1 MALPMFTP
9 RAGVDTSVFDMKGL
23 ASLKRDAKAGAT
35 TDTRTEIARQFEAL
49 YLQMMLKRMREA
61 TPKGG
66 LLDSD
71 QMRMVQSMGDEQ
83 LAMSLSKPGIGLAQ
97 ALLRQMEQGMGA
109 PAAITRIEG
118 KTPADADAGIEGDS
132 SGMPDLR
139 DFAAA
144 DDKGQVADVTTL
156 LGLLRAPRVNA
167 SESVKASDDA
177 PDHVADFVG
186 RMSEAAQTASMDS
199 GVPARLI
206 LSQAALESGWG
217 RREIK
222 FADGS
227 TSYNVFGIKAGESWK
242 GRVAH
247 VMTTEYID
255 GEPQKMLQPFRAYN
269 SYAEAFSDYARLI
282 GNSPRYE
289 QVTQTDDAE
298 EAARRIHRAG
308 YATDP
313 RYAEK
318 LIGIMEMMR
327 GAEPQQLQASR

>member
-1 MALPMFTP
+1 MALPVFSS

-23 ASLKRDAKAGAT
+23 ATLKRDAKAGAT
-35 TDTRTEIARQFEAL
+35 SDTRTEIARQFEAL

-71 QMRMVQSMGDEQ
+71 QTRMVQSMGDEQ

-109 PAAITRIEG
+109 PGAIIRIEG
-118 KTPADADAGIEGDS
+118 KGAPTADAAMGNEAEGLR
-132 SGMPDLR
+132 DLR
-139 DFAAA
+139 DFTGA
-144 DDKGQVADVTTL
+144 DEHGQVADVTTL

-167 SESVKASDDA
+167 SEAVKASDDA
-177 PDHVADFVG
+177 PDHVADFVA
-186 RMSEAAQTASMDS
+186 RMSDAAQTAAMES

-206 LSQAALESGWG
+206 MSQAALESGWG

-255 GEPQKMLQPFRAYN
+255 GAPQKMLQPFRAYN

-289 QVTQTDDAE
+289 QVTQTADAE

-327 GAEPQQLQASR
+327 GAEPEQLQASR

>member
-1 MALPMFTP
+1 
-9 RAGVDTSVFDMKGL
+9 VDTSVFDMKGL

-139 DFAAA
+139 DFAGA

-327 GAEPQQLQASR
+327 GAEPQQL

>member
-139 DFAAA
+139 DFAGA